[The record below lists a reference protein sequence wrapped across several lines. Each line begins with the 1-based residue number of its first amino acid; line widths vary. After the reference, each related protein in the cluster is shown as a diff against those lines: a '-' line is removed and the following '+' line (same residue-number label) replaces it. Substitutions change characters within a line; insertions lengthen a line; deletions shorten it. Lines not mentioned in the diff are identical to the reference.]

1 MKKSAQLLA
10 LAASLTLSATAFAE
24 LPSSSQPGQNGA
36 KSRAQVRAE
45 LVDAQHHGVIPAKK
59 TDYPPSADTV
69 KQNRQTHAIAKHD
82 GQLIKEPTAQELNA
96 AK

>member
-1 MKKSAQLLA
+1 MKKSVKLIA
-10 LAASLTLSATAFAE
+10 LAASLTLSAAAFAE
-24 LPSSSQPGQNGA
+24 LPPSTQTSPNGS
-36 KSRAQVRAE
+36 KTRAQVRAE

-69 KQNRQTHAIAKHD
+69 QQNRRNHAIAKHD

-96 AK
+96 SK